1 MCQRQ
6 KFKYLHLLKKNMA
19 FTIVTVAE
27 MQFMA
32 GENVDATGDVTA
44 NHQFL
49 HDYAVGYLSSLTKFD
64 LLTNWG
70 TLTTNYKFLFTEWA
84 ARFAGTQLIS
94 FNMAGYTSSI
104 EAEDMLTYHIY
115 RMQQIE
121 KILNDSSVQDF
132 QKV

>member
-1 MCQRQ
+1 MT
-6 KFKYLHLLKKNMA
+6 

-49 HDYAVGYLSSLTKFD
+49 HDYAAGYLSSLIKFD
-64 LLTNWG
+64 LITGWSGLTANI
-70 TLTTNYKFLFTEWA
+70 KFLFTEWA
-84 ARFAGTQLIS
+84 ARYAGMSLIA
-94 FNMAGYTSSI
+94 FNMSGYTSRI
-104 EAEDMLTYHIY
+104 EAEDMINIHFA

-121 KILNDSSVQDF
+121 NILNEASVQDF
-132 QKV
+132 QGV

>member
-1 MCQRQ
+1 MT
-6 KFKYLHLLKKNMA
+6 

-49 HDYAVGYLSSLTKFD
+49 HDYAAGYLSSLVKFD
-64 LLTNWG
+64 LIGGWSGLTADI
-70 TLTTNYKFLFTEWA
+70 KFIFSEWA
-84 ARFAGTQLIS
+84 ARSAAIALIKY
-94 FNMAGYTSSI
+94 NMAGYTSRV
-104 EAEDMLTYHIY
+104 EAEDLINIHFFKMEA
-115 RMQQIE
+115 IE
-121 KILNDSSVQDF
+121 KLLNNASIQDF

>member
-1 MCQRQ
+1 
-6 KFKYLHLLKKNMA
+6 MA

-49 HDYAVGYLSSLTKFD
+49 HDYAAGFLSSITKFD
-64 LLTNWG
+64 LITNFGSLTANF
-70 TLTTNYKFLFTEWA
+70 KFLFTEWA
-84 ARFAGTQLIS
+84 ARFAGVQLIL
-94 FNMAGYTSSI
+94 FNPAAYTSLI
-104 EAEDMLTYHIY
+104 EAEDMITYHTY

-121 KILNDSSVQDF
+121 KILDDSSVQDF
-132 QKV
+132 QGV

>member
-1 MCQRQ
+1 
-6 KFKYLHLLKKNMA
+6 MA

-49 HDYAVGYLSSLTKFD
+49 HDYAAGYLSSLVKLD
-64 LLTNWG
+64 LIGGWAGLTANI
-70 TLTTNYKFLFTEWA
+70 KFLFTEWA
-84 ARFAGTQLIS
+84 ARFAGTQLIAY
-94 FNMAGYTSSI
+94 NTAGYTSLI
-104 EAEDMLTYHIY
+104 EAEDMMTCHIY

-132 QKV
+132 QSV